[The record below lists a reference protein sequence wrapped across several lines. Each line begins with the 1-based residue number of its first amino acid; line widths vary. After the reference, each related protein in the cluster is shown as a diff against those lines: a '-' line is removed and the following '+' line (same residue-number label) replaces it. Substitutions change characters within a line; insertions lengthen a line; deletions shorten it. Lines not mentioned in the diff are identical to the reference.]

1 MRISDWSSDVCSS
14 DLLPGM
20 EGQASR
26 LIAAAFSCYF
36 LLWEEVCELFSSS
49 KPVAYFRSGW
59 NWVAVIGYALTIA
72 AAACDTWNPD
82 FKYVNLLAAPTGLC
96 LLLRTMEHLAV
107 WKTTGILIA
116 MLRILRSEARRV
128 GKECVSKCRSRW
140 SPDH

>member
-59 NWVAVIGYALTIA
+59 NWVAVIGYALPIA

-82 FKYVNLLAAPTGLC
+82 FKYVD
-96 LLLRTMEHLAV
+96 RKSAV
-107 WKTTGILIA
+107 SGK
-116 MLRILRSEARRV
+116 SVSVRV
-128 GKECVSKCRSRW
+128 DLGCPCFLKNKKNT
-140 SPDH
+140 